1 MRRIAVARKRK
12 YGRVNFLHMT
22 TAAQNAT
29 PATTRLLNKLAA
41 ETGMNKRRIV
51 LLSLYAFS
59 NLKDEQRKQLN
70 TKHNAEIAV
79 GGGQ

>member
-1 MRRIAVARKRK
+1 
-12 YGRVNFLHMT
+12 MT
-22 TAAQNAT
+22 TAAQKTPRQMLCVSAT
-29 PATTRLLNKLAA
+29 PAATRLLNKLAA